1 MRKRH
6 NTRGVIGWL
15 ATGLL
20 TVGLPAGAAELSPKA
35 ADPLLVELHRQ
46 VSVAGGGTYLD
57 YNEKI
62 DGLKESDSGWLPN
75 VQASGSWLFDSGLF
89 IEAGASYSFGD
100 TDYALSGAGTPA
112 NDRQTH
118 NDLVATYGKFG
129 FSAAANDR
137 VLFTP
142 YLTYGFQYWKREITF
157 GADYDRSYT
166 TNYLGGG
173 LMTDIGVAHN
183 LVATIDLMGAS
194 TFATEQEIDINAP
207 GVDSFQFD
215 TGDAPLARA
224 ELSLDYKLAPHFHV
238 FTAARY
244 TYIVRDEPLS
254 PDAALAGS
262 GLSGYDSDS
271 HEVNLSAGARLT
283 F

>member
-1 MRKRH
+1 M
-6 NTRGVIGWL
+6 NQESWGAAGWI
-15 ATGLL
+15 AVGLMAA
-20 TVGLPAGAAELSPKA
+20 GLPATAAELSPKD
-35 ADPLLVELHRQ
+35 ADPLLIELHRQ

-57 YNEKI
+57 YNEKA
-62 DGLKESDSGWLPN
+62 DGLRESDSGWLPN
-75 VQASGSWLFDSGLF
+75 IQVSGSWLFDSGLF
-89 IEAGASYSFGD
+89 LEAGADTSFGD
-100 TDYALSGAGTPA
+100 TDYGLSGAGTPA
-112 NDRQTH
+112 NERQTH

-166 TNYLGGG
+166 THYLGGG

-194 TFATEQEIDINAP
+194 TIASEQEIDIHAP
-207 GVDSFQFD
+207 GFDAFEFD
-215 TGDAPLARA
+215 TKNAPLARA
-224 ELSLDYKLAPHFHV
+224 ALSLDYKLAPHFHV

-244 TYIVRDEPLS
+244 TYIVRDEPSS
-254 PDAALAGS
+254 PDIALSADNGF
-262 GLSGYDSDS
+262 SGYDSDS
-271 HEVNLSAGARLT
+271 HELNLSAGARLT